1 MIPQEFLRTVAT
13 EHGVSN
19 TELTVLSMALDGKS
33 ILAIATQL
41 EITPEAVRKRLGEV
55 YKKFRIGGAGPGKL
69 AKLQQI
75 LISLYQKGSI
85 QVNLSKTIQEDNAEI
100 LTQPCQDWGEAPD
113 VSIFYGREEEL
124 TKLEQWIVSDT
135 ANATL
140 RDRCRLVALLG
151 MVGIGKTALSV
162 KLGQKLQEHFDY
174 VIWRS
179 LRHPL
184 LLEDLLGDI
193 LPILSPKRNLEL
205 GNSEDRI
212 SQILEICKTSRCL
225 IILDNLETILRSG
238 DFAGHYEEKYK
249 EYSELLRR
257 IGEEPH
263 QSCLIVTSVE
273 KPREVAFQE
282 GESLPVRS
290 WQVAGLNEADAGEIL
305 KAKGLSD
312 STKWGMLIKLYRG
325 NPLALKIVSTTIQ
338 EVFCGSV
345 VQFLKQRPT
354 LVLRDMRNLIEE
366 EFERLSELEKEITN
380 WLAISD
386 HPVSLKELQTNMWI
400 SESEL
405 KLFEALESL
414 GRRSLIEKS
423 IAGFTLPPVVM
434 EYVKNLLVEQSAE
447 EIIQAMKTGDFK
459 RMEIIKH
466 YCWTLEEEDKTQKE
480 GESLSMMQQILE
492 VLRKIIRNPRSL
504 REQLNNVLSEIS
516 KNSPLEIGYATD
528 NLEAIIK
535 ELSSN

>member
-19 TELTVLSMALDGKS
+19 TELTVLWMALDGKS

-75 LISLYQKGSI
+75 LISLYQKGSN
-85 QVNLSKTIQEDNAEI
+85 QVNLSETVQEDNAET

-113 VSIFYGREEEL
+113 VSNFYGREEEL
-124 TKLEQWIVSDT
+124 TKLEQWIVS
-135 ANATL
+135 
-140 RDRCRLVALLG
+140 DRCRLVALLG

-162 KLGQKLQEHFDY
+162 KLGQKLQKHFDY

-184 LLEDLLGDI
+184 LLKDLLGDI
-193 LPILSPKRNLEL
+193 LSILSPKQNLEL

-238 DFAGHYEEKYK
+238 DFAGYYGDNYK
-249 EYSELLRR
+249 EYGELLRR

-282 GESLPVRS
+282 GETLPVRS
-290 WQVAGLNEADAGEIL
+290 WQVAGLNEIDAGEIL
-305 KAKGLSD
+305 KSKGLSD
-312 STKWGMLIKLYRG
+312 PAKWGMLIKLYRG

-338 EVFCGSV
+338 ELFCGSV

-366 EFERLSELEKEITN
+366 EFERLTELEKEIAN
-380 WLAISD
+380 WLAISG
-386 HPVSLKELQTNMWI
+386 HPVSPIELQTNMWI

-405 KLFEALESL
+405 KIFQGLESL

-423 IAGFTLPPVVM
+423 VAGFTLPPVVM
-434 EYVKNLLVEQSAE
+434 EYVKNLLVEETSE
-447 EIIQAMKTGDFK
+447 EIAEAIKTGKFQSLK
-459 RMEIIKH
+459 IIKH
-466 YCWTLEEEDKTQKE
+466 YCFNLDTEEKE
-480 GESLSMMQQILE
+480 STERESLSIIKKLVE
-492 VLRKIIRNPRSL
+492 TLRKIIRSSHSL
-504 REQLNNVLSEIS
+504 REQLNKILAQISET
-516 KNSPLEIGYATD
+516 SPLEVGYATD
-528 NLEAIIK
+528 NLQAIIK
-535 ELSSN
+535 NLPNN

>member
-1 MIPQEFLRTVAT
+1 MVAT

-75 LISLYQKGSI
+75 LISFYQKGSI
-85 QVNLSKTIQEDNAEI
+85 QANLSETVREDSAET

-113 VSIFYGREEEL
+113 VSNFYGREEEL
-124 TKLEQWIVSDT
+124 TKLEQWIVS
-135 ANATL
+135 
-140 RDRCRLVALLG
+140 DRCRLVALLG

-162 KLGQKLQEHFDY
+162 KLGQKLQENFDY

-184 LLEDLLGDI
+184 LLKDLLGDI
-193 LPILSPKRNLEL
+193 LPILSRKENFEL
-205 GNSEDRI
+205 GDSEDRI
-212 SQILEICKTSRCL
+212 SQILEICKNSRCL

-238 DFAGHYEEKYK
+238 DFAGHYEDKYK
-249 EYSELLRR
+249 EYGELLRR
-257 IGEEPH
+257 IGEESH

-273 KPREVAFQE
+273 KPREIAFQE
-282 GESLPVRS
+282 GETLPVRS
-290 WQVAGLNEADAGEIL
+290 WQVAGLKETDAGEIL

-380 WLAISD
+380 WLAISG
-386 HPVSLKELQTNMWI
+386 HPVSLRELQTNMWI

-414 GRRSLIEKS
+414 GRRSLIEKN

-434 EYVKNLLVEQSAE
+434 EYVKNLLVDQSAE
-447 EIIQAMKTGDFK
+447 EIIQAMKTGEFK
-459 RMEIIKH
+459 SMEIIKH
-466 YCWTLEEEDKTQKE
+466 YCWNLAEEDKTQKE
-480 GESLSMMQQILE
+480 DESLSMMQQILE
-492 VLRKIIRNPRSL
+492 ILRKIVRNPQSL
-504 REQLNNVLSEIS
+504 REQLNKVLSEIS
-516 KNSPLEIGYATD
+516 KNSPLEVGYATD

-535 ELSSN
+535 KLSNN